1 MAVPTGIA
9 LREPREQLFEAAE
22 RVLTRD
28 GPAALTSRAITD
40 ELGVAKGVL
49 HRHFADFDT
58 FLAELVR
65 ARIAS
70 QASFALDLT
79 AAAGRASVVAN
90 LGVALTVIFDPVN
103 LGLVS
108 LLMSRPRLLAL
119 LRESTPSGLP
129 LLTEATALLRGY
141 LAAEQAL
148 GRIRADADIGA
159 TAFTLIGTGHLLFV
173 GELGGLP
180 DVSAIEE
187 VVASIIVGAEPGAPS

>member
-1 MAVPTGIA
+1 MPTGIA
-9 LREPREQLFEAAE
+9 LQEPREQLLEAAE

-28 GPAALTSRAITD
+28 GPAALTSRAVTD

-70 QASFALDLT
+70 QAAFALDLE
-79 AAAGRASVVAN
+79 ASAGRASVVAN
-90 LGVALTVIFDPVN
+90 LGVALTIVFDPVN

-119 LRESTPSGLP
+119 LRDTTPAGLP
-129 LLTEATALLRGY
+129 LMTEAASLVRGY
-141 LAAEQAL
+141 LAAEQVI
-148 GRIRADADIGA
+148 GRIRPDADLG
-159 TAFTLIGTGHLLFV
+159 TVAFTLIGTGHLLFA

-180 DVSAIEE
+180 DAGAVEE
-187 VVASIIVGAEPGAPS
+187 IVASIIVGAEPGPPG